1 LSERLL
7 LGIDLGTSSS
17 KGVLCGPGGDVVA
30 TAERPHEVSMP
41 HPGWVEHDAEEI
53 WWKDFTAICSE
64 LLEGAE
70 GHVAAVC
77 VSGIGPCFL
86 AAGEEGRPLRPGI
99 LYGVDTRA
107 ATEVEELS
115 ERYGNEKIVERCGNP
130 LTSQSVGPKIAW
142 VRRNEPG
149 VWENIRY
156 FFMAHTFVA
165 YRLTGEY
172 VLDHPAAGMCEPLYD
187 HKERRWIEE
196 WAEEVAPGLKMPDLR
211 WPAEVA
217 GAITQ
222 EAAEATGLPAGIP
235 VATGTVDA
243 WSEAASIGVREPGDL
258 MVMYGTTALT
268 MEIVS
273 DPLPS
278 SNLWSTAGPLAGTDV
293 LAGGMAT
300 SGALTDWVK
309 KMTEDRSFADL
320 TEEASGVP
328 AGSEGLLVLPYFAG
342 ERNPIS
348 DPSARGVICGLTL
361 RHTRGHLY
369 RAVLEA
375 TAFGIRHLLEAVREA
390 GGEAK
395 RLVAVGGGTKGGL
408 WTQIVSDVIDERQE
422 LPEQT
427 MGAAYGDALL
437 AGIGGSVVDP
447 ETDWSL
453 MAETVEPNPDNREV
467 YDELYALYKDLYQ
480 ATRETVHALA
490 AVQRKGSDHLADVSR
505 DSDAGA

>member
-1 LSERLL
+1 MSERLL

-115 ERYGNEKIVERCGNP
+115 ERYGNDKIVERCGNP

-309 KMTEDRSFADL
+309 TMTEDRSFADL

>member
-17 KGVLCGPGGDVVA
+17 KGVLCGPGGDVVV

-115 ERYGNEKIVERCGNP
+115 ERYGNDKIVERCGNP

>member
-115 ERYGNEKIVERCGNP
+115 ERYGNDKIVERCGNP

-156 FFMAHTFVA
+156 FFMAHTFVV

-217 GAITQ
+217 GAITH

-268 MEIVS
+268 MEIVGK
-273 DPLPS
+273 PLPS
-278 SNLWSTAGPLAGTDV
+278 PNLWSTAGPLSDTDV

-467 YDELYALYKDLYQ
+467 YDELYALYKDLYP
-480 ATRETVHALA
+480 ATRNTVHALA
-490 AVQRKGSDHLADVSR
+490 AVQTGRR
-505 DSDAGA
+505 

>member
-115 ERYGNEKIVERCGNP
+115 ERYGNDKIVERCGNP

-447 ETDWSL
+447 ETDWSI

-467 YDELYALYKDLYQ
+467 YDELYVLYKDLYQ